1 MVSLFKQ
8 DKIKTFEYLYFFVM
22 VIYMA
27 QMDNNTA
34 RMITGMSSP
43 FLPFFIP
50 IILTIILLD
59 RNKVKFNDKRLIR
72 ILLVFAIWTVLIF
85 THKKYYDISQYS
97 WYFFLFYSIVI
108 AYIHIQVFGKK
119 MLPLY
124 ENIMMKLCIIALV
137 LWGIAVM
144 YPGSAAFF
152 RSFPQSGTGNNLF
165 YLFKWLDASIRDE
178 NIISNGILRN
188 AGCSWEPGRF
198 SIMILL
204 AMYCNMVRV
213 GIKFKGNMSGVILLL
228 AMISTQ
234 STTGYVG
241 AIALYSIFAIKK
253 FNLQY
258 ILAFFI
264 FVIPVAYQLSK
275 LDFMQEKVVS
285 QLDIDSELKKIN
297 DAIDYVNKEHES
309 NEYVGSLARFPS
321 MYFELIN
328 IQMDP
333 ILGYGRNIG
342 KSFFSQRISGNFV
355 LTSGLLK
362 ILGQQ
367 GIPLGILLYLILFK
381 SSAALGREFGVR
393 KNTLF
398 IIYLIALTGYDFF
411 TVPIFTA
418 FWFYGIFRKEED
430 LVLITT
436 EDSTESKTETST
448 ETPTPNNES
457 VLPS

>member
-34 RMITGMSSP
+34 RMIMGMSSP

-72 ILLVFAIWTVLIF
+72 LLFIFALWTVLLF

-97 WYFFLFYSIVI
+97 WYFFLFYSFVI
-108 AYIHIQVFGKK
+108 AYIHVQVFGKK

-124 ENIMMKLCIIALV
+124 ENIMTKLCFIALI
-137 LWGIAVM
+137 LWGIAVI

-152 RSFPQSGTGNNLF
+152 RSFPQSNNGNNLF
-165 YLFKWLDASIRDE
+165 YLFKWLDASIREE

-213 GIKFKGNMSGVILLL
+213 GIKFKGNLSGIILLL

-234 STTGYVG
+234 STTGYIG
-241 AIALYSIFAIKK
+241 AIALYGIFAIKK
-253 FNLQY
+253 FDLQY

-264 FVIPVAYQLSK
+264 FVLPVAYQLSK
-275 LDFMQEKVVS
+275 LDFMQEKIVS
-285 QLDIDSELKKIN
+285 QLDLDSELKKTY
-297 DAIDYVNKEHES
+297 DAIDYINKENRT
-309 NEYVGSLARFPS
+309 NEYVGSMARFPS

-333 ILGYGRNIG
+333 ILGYGRNLG
-342 KSFFSQRISGNFV
+342 KSYFSQRISGNYA
-355 LTSGLLK
+355 LTGGLLK
-362 ILGQQ
+362 IFGQH
-367 GIPLGILLYLILFK
+367 GIPLGIILYFILYK
-381 SSAALGREFGVR
+381 SSAVLGREFRVR
-393 KNTLF
+393 KGALF
-398 IIYLIALTGYDFF
+398 LIYIIALTGYGFF
-411 TVPIFTA
+411 TVPVFMA

-436 EDSTESKTETST
+436 EASTESTTETST
-448 ETPTPNNES
+448 EAQTTSNES
-457 VLPS
+457 VLRS